1 MYSFFIFF
9 FLVLVKVCDFFFC
22 YNGGICVNSGDSFI
36 CICKDGYE
44 GLFCE
49 VDINNCNFF
58 LW

>member
-1 MYSFFIFF
+1 M
-9 FLVLVKVCDFFFC
+9 KVCDFFFC

-44 GLFCE
+44 GLLCE